1 MTINIICETTPGFS
15 FHYKKLAESVI
26 EHSLETEGFPYEAE
40 VNLTLVDEERIHEI
54 NLDMRQIDAPTDV
67 LSFPMIAYEYP
78 ADFDGV
84 DDQLDDCVNPDTG
97 EVLLGDIVI
106 CVPRVYQQAEEY
118 GHSVKREYAFLI
130 THSMLH
136 LMGYD
141 HMVPEEA
148 QLMEA
153 HQRKILD
160 TMGITR

>member
-26 EHSLETEGFPYEAE
+26 EHSLDTEGFPYEAE

-148 QLMEA
+148 ELMEA